1 MKRKLFYILSA
12 IAVIALVLLYLSP
25 LILVII
31 NASKTKIEISSSPL
45 AWPSDWGVLL
55 DNIKSIIFDSRNN
68 YFKTFMSSVIIVIF
82 SVTFTVIFGSMCAWM
97 IVRKKGKLSS
107 FIYYL
112 FIAAMIIPFQVI
124 MFPLVSWLRTL
135 GQEIT
140 KPLFGF
146 AMLRSYPGI
155 IICYVGFG
163 MSMAVFLFCG
173 FIKGIPREIEEAA
186 EMDGCSKFR
195 TFVYIIFPMLKPI
208 ITTQVILQGIGIWND
223 YMLPLLILG
232 KDNELQTLTLTLRNL
247 MTKYQVDW
255 GLMLASTLLM
265 MLPIVIVFLIF
276 QKQIIKGM
284 TEGAIKS

>member
-107 FIYYL
+107 FIYSL
-112 FIAAMIIPFQVI
+112 
-124 MFPLVSWLRTL
+124 
-135 GQEIT
+135 
-140 KPLFGF
+140 
-146 AMLRSYPGI
+146 
-155 IICYVGFG
+155 
-163 MSMAVFLFCG
+163 
-173 FIKGIPREIEEAA
+173 
-186 EMDGCSKFR
+186 
-195 TFVYIIFPMLKPI
+195 
-208 ITTQVILQGIGIWND
+208 
-223 YMLPLLILG
+223 
-232 KDNELQTLTLTLRNL
+232 
-247 MTKYQVDW
+247 
-255 GLMLASTLLM
+255 
-265 MLPIVIVFLIF
+265 
-276 QKQIIKGM
+276 
-284 TEGAIKS
+284 